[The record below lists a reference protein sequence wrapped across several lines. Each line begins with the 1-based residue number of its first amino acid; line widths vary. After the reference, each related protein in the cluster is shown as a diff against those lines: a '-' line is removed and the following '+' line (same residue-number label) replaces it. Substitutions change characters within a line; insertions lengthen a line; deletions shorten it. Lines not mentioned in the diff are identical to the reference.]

1 MSVMLLHCQC
11 DQDVDNL
18 REEEEEGKIGG
29 REEGTRDKKRVQVEG
44 QKSTS

>member
-18 REEEEEGKIGG
+18 REVGGGRREEEEGRGRGGKDRREGG
-29 REEGTRDKKRVQVEG
+29 RYKG
-44 QKSTS
+44 

>member
-18 REEEEEGKIGG
+18 REVGGGKRKR
-29 REEGTRDKKRVQVEG
+29 RER
-44 QKSTS
+44 

>member
-18 REEEEEGKIGG
+18 REVGGG
-29 REEGTRDKKRVQVEG
+29 RREVGGGKRKRRER
-44 QKSTS
+44 